1 MSNRI
6 SIGNAS
12 DLPASGAK
20 VFTVNGTAIVVA
32 KVKDGYCAVVNKCPH
47 MGLPVAGGKVDA
59 DAGTITC
66 PFHNSKFDLCS
77 GANLDWVTGIVGVEV
92 PAWSR
97 KILALGK
104 APAAIQS
111 FKVVEEAGEL
121 FVEM

>member
-6 SIGNAS
+6 SIGNVS
-12 DLPASGAK
+12 DLPAAGAK

-32 KVKDGYCAVVNKCPH
+32 RTKNGICAVVNKCPH
-47 MGLPVAGGKVDA
+47 LGLPVAGGKVDA

-77 GANLDWVTGIVGVEV
+77 GENLDWVQGVVGVKV
-92 PAWSR
+92 PEWSR

-104 APAAIQS
+104 APAPIQR
-111 FKVVEEAGEL
+111 FTVTEEDGML